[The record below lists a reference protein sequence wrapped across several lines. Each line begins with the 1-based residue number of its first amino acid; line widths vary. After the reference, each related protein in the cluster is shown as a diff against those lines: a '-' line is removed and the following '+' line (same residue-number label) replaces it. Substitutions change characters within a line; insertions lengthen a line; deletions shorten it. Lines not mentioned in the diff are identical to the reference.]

1 MMSQA
6 TLFDRVGG
14 EQGVKN
20 LVRSFYDR
28 VLQDPE
34 LAPFF
39 EDASID
45 RLYRMQYEFFAAAL
59 GGPVTYSGLSI
70 QQAHFGLGIDKDD
83 FGRFV
88 NHLIDT
94 LKAWQLN
101 EHEIHTLISRVNTYA
116 DEVTGSAVV
125 SD

>member
-1 MMSQA
+1 MEKLL

-20 LVRSFYDR
+20 LVRAFYDR
-28 VLQDPE
+28 VLKDSE

-45 RLYRMQYEFFAAAL
+45 RLFKMQYEFFAAAL
-59 GGPVTYSGLSI
+59 DGPVTYSGLSVY
-70 QQAHFGLGIDKDD
+70 QAHFGRGIDKDH

-88 NHLIDT
+88 NHLIET
-94 LKAWQLN
+94 LESFQMN
-101 EHEIHTLISRVNTYA
+101 EHEINALISRVNTYS
-116 DEVTGSAVV
+116 DDVTGSAVV